1 MNTGDDDFPQ
11 PDPGAE
17 YQRQTGLATR
27 AANRRFGFY
36 FSLTSL
42 LLYLPSLL
50 FTIFAL
56 ANSLEIRHRSNVC
69 IFDYLLS
76 SVAVSACLAFAAGFY
91 WRPAFA
97 LFVLES
103 ITLFVILS

>member
-1 MNTGDDDFPQ
+1 MNTDDDGFPH

-17 YQRQTGLATR
+17 YQRQTDRATQ
-27 AANRRFGFY
+27 AANRRFGVY

-42 LLYLPSLL
+42 FLYFPSLL

-56 ANSLEIRHRSNVC
+56 ANSLEIRHRSNAC
-69 IFDYLLS
+69 IFYYLLS
-76 SVAVSACLAFAAGFY
+76 SMAVSACLAFAAGFY

-97 LFVLES
+97 LLVFEF
-103 ITLFVILS
+103 ITLIVILP